1 MTSWWDLR
9 DEQSWW
15 QLFDDS
21 PVSTPTMD
29 VYVSTLAQPIG
40 FVWLSKPRY
49 RVKAGSRK
57 V

>member
-1 MTSWWDLR
+1 MTSWWGIR

-21 PVSTPTMD
+21 PVVAPTMD
-29 VYVSTLAQPIG
+29 VYVSTLVQPIG
-40 FVWLSKPRY
+40 FVWLGKPRY